1 MHIALDTP
9 GKKRALV
16 FGLLVLSACYFAAAA
31 LQFSAEWLASRPT
44 LSSLRLATRLDPGNA
59 EFHDRLARLY
69 DLAYHDAQASAEQLR
84 MAVYFNPHDAH
95 YWLRLSDAYQ
105 VLGNVPAQQ
114 QAVLR
119 AVTAD
124 PTTPDVAWVAANQF
138 LAQGMTDKALQEF
151 HVVMAGAPNMVNVV
165 LRMCFKADPDPD
177 VVLRQVLPPDPGAYF
192 SLLEVLMSK
201 EDTEATTRVWDGLV
215 RLHKPIDLPP
225 VFNYIKYL
233 LLHKEPEEATAVW
246 RETASLMGLN
256 SYLPSSNN
264 LIVNGDF
271 SLDVLNGG
279 FDWQYKKQPSV
290 SLILD
295 TTDFHAG
302 HRSLA
307 IAFDGPGID
316 DAGIFQIIAV
326 RPNTTYQF
334 SGYYRNGEIEGAGG
348 PRFTFQDLYSSNV
361 YYMSNE
367 LKYGS
372 SWRSEAGEFTTGP
385 DTRMLALH
393 VTRVPAGAAIRGKLW
408 IDDFRLVE
416 KKPAEALF

>member
-1 MHIALDTP
+1 MQIALDTP

-16 FGLLVLSACYFAAAA
+16 FGLLVLSAGYFAAVS
-31 LQFSAEWLASRPT
+31 LQFSAEWLASRPS
-44 LSSLRLATRLDPGNA
+44 LSSVRLATRLDPGNA
-59 EFHDRLARLY
+59 EFHDRLARLD
-69 DLAYHDAQASAEQLR
+69 DLAFHDARSAAEQLR
-84 MAVYFNPHDAH
+84 MAVYLNPYDAH

-105 VLGNVPAQQ
+105 VLGDVRAQEE
-114 QAVLR
+114 AVER
-119 AVTAD
+119 AISAD

-138 LAQGMTDKALQEF
+138 LAQGKTDKALQEF
-151 HVVMAGAPNMVNVV
+151 HIVMTGAPNMVNMV
-165 LRMCFKADPDPD
+165 LVMCFRADPNPD
-177 VVLRQVLPPDPGAYF
+177 VVLREVLPPYPGSYF
-192 SLLEVLMSK
+192 SLLERLMSK

-215 RLHKPIDLPP
+215 SLHQPIELPP

-295 TTDFHAG
+295 TSDFHAG

-307 IAFDGPGID
+307 IGFDGPGVN

-348 PRFTFQDLYSSNV
+348 PHFALQDLYSSNV
-361 YYMSNE
+361 YYLSNE

-372 SWRSEAGEFTTGP
+372 SWRNEFGEFTTGP
-385 DTRMLALH
+385 DTRMLALY

-416 KKPAEALF
+416 KQPAEARF

>member
-1 MHIALDTP
+1 
-9 GKKRALV
+9 
-16 FGLLVLSACYFAAAA
+16 
-31 LQFSAEWLASRPT
+31 
-44 LSSLRLATRLDPGNA
+44 
-59 EFHDRLARLY
+59 
-69 DLAYHDAQASAEQLR
+69 
-84 MAVYFNPHDAH
+84 
-95 YWLRLSDAYQ
+95 
-105 VLGNVPAQQ
+105 
-114 QAVLR
+114 
-119 AVTAD
+119 
-124 PTTPDVAWVAANQF
+124 
-138 LAQGMTDKALQEF
+138 
-151 HVVMAGAPNMVNVV
+151 VMDGEPNMVNLVV
-165 LRMCFKADPDPD
+165 RMCFKAVPNADA
-177 VVLRQVLPPDPGAYF
+177 VLHEVLPPNPGSYL
-192 SLLEVLMSK
+192 SLLEILMSK
-201 EDTEATTRVWDGLV
+201 EDTDATTRVWDSLIS
-215 RLHKPIDLPP
+215 LHKPIELPP

-295 TTDFHAG
+295 TSDYHAG

-307 IAFDGPGID
+307 IGFDGPGVD
-316 DAGIFQIIAV
+316 DVGIFQIIAV

-348 PRFTFQDLYSSNV
+348 PHFSLQDLYSSNV
-361 YYMSNE
+361 YYLSNE

-372 SWRSEAGEFTTGP
+372 SWRNEAGEFTTGP